1 MTQDEGAD
9 DVWDFLPKRTEKP
22 VSAEREATIPAE
34 SAPTITPPPAVTPAP
49 KSSDDAWDFLA
60 TRKSEVQ
67 ARGEQASIPDAVVT
81 RREHGEF
88 RADMGGESLK
98 RRALPMA
105 LVLLLVSIAGFLTET
120 VAATQIISLGGPKAL
135 LIVYP
140 LGGIGLLLLAL
151 MQFKFVDQS
160 ARLKV
165 LRIAGLSYAAVFIL
179 ALIALGASIG
189 PIIAIAVI
197 YLLGDQLNFLVP
209 LLIWSLAGDEFN
221 VAEGRKIFGWI
232 VAWTYAGQVLGLL
245 IAATSPLLL
254 DAIDMP
260 LTTLLV
266 IDPLVCLAVG
276 IWLPRHLKGTF
287 AASGLNRSESLK
299 ESLGSARDFI
309 NGVPVWRSFFFASI
323 ITFIG
328 GMTLFIGFMSGE
340 DEIIGSDA
348 SKLQMYFGFVML
360 ASLIVCLLIQIF
372 AAERLLERLGIP
384 GVLMVLPI
392 ATAAGGIL
400 VAVGIA
406 TGSLIWLGFGLAAW
420 FIPRWSIDENARRS
434 ALALVPDERRTRVSF
449 LVDLVPVSIGLI
461 IAGPIAAIGIFTDRL
476 WIVPIAAVMVS
487 AGAIPL
493 SVKVRK
499 GWEDSLLNWRL
510 RRRKQNRS
518 IILGDDTYE

>member
-1 MTQDEGAD
+1 
-9 DVWDFLPKRTEKP
+9 
-22 VSAEREATIPAE
+22 
-34 SAPTITPPPAVTPAP
+34 
-49 KSSDDAWDFLA
+49 
-60 TRKSEVQ
+60 
-67 ARGEQASIPDAVVT
+67 
-81 RREHGEF
+81 
-88 RADMGGESLK
+88 
-98 RRALPMA
+98 
-105 LVLLLVSIAGFLTET
+105 
-120 VAATQIISLGGPKAL
+120 
-135 LIVYP
+135 
-140 LGGIGLLLLAL
+140 
-151 MQFKFVDQS
+151 
-160 ARLKV
+160 
-165 LRIAGLSYAAVFIL
+165 
-179 ALIALGASIG
+179 
-189 PIIAIAVI
+189 
-197 YLLGDQLNFLVP
+197 
-209 LLIWSLAGDEFN
+209 
-221 VAEGRKIFGWI
+221 
-232 VAWTYAGQVLGLL
+232 
-245 IAATSPLLL
+245 
-254 DAIDMP
+254 
-260 LTTLLV
+260 
-266 IDPLVCLAVG
+266 
-276 IWLPRHLKGTF
+276 
-287 AASGLNRSESLK
+287 
-299 ESLGSARDFI
+299 
-309 NGVPVWRSFFFASI
+309 VWRSFFFASI

-384 GVLMVLPI
+384 GVLMILPI